1 MSDEKKHEDMLEINR
16 IWLGEGNED
25 DKLYTIFQ
33 YTQKIRT
40 QQKEEMK
47 KAIFKTINDFRDN
60 SKKSQFYL
68 NYIQM
73 FDIFENKLKQ
83 KIEEMK

>member
-40 QQKEEMK
+40 QRDKEIIETIEKIRQNNPFRIGK
-47 KAIFKTINDFRDN
+47 KDCENACHNAFLIATQEIE
-60 SKKSQFYL
+60 KSL
-68 NYIQM
+68 RG
-73 FDIFENKLKQ
+73 EK
-83 KIEEMK
+83 